1 MKKSQQHGRKF
12 QQGNRFF
19 KREVLKGKHLA
30 NQIKKPQWKTYIDPT
45 EKKEGYQDRWK
56 KKKKHCSSNES
67 IKCGRNSMALAFSDT
82 ETDQAR
88 EMLSR

>member
-1 MKKSQQHGRKF
+1 LKKSQQHERKF

-56 KKKKHCSSNES
+56 KKKKT
-67 IKCGRNSMALAFSDT
+67 LF
-82 ETDQAR
+82 
-88 EMLSR
+88 